1 MPQKWTFPLA
11 ALLCGLLAL
20 ALSSA
25 PALAKPPY
33 AEFLLDPATGAV
45 LHAHNA
51 DVPTQPASLTKIMT
65 LFLAFDALERGELR
79 LDQRLPVS
87 RRAAGM
93 APSRLGVP
101 AGKTLKTEDAIL
113 ALVTKS
119 ANDVAVVIAE
129 ALGGTEERFAEM
141 MTAKAREL
149 GMAATTFRNASG
161 LPNSR
166 QVTTA
171 RDMARLSVAVIERHP
186 RRYSYFSRSNFS
198 YNGAKIR
205 SHNRLMTR
213 YYGMDG
219 IKTGFVN
226 ASGFNLAASAVRDG
240 RRLIAVVLGGPTAA
254 ERDRRVAA
262 LLDRGFGGQ
271 APMLV
276 ASADLEPAVTPAA
289 AVPFAAPKPPGKPVA
304 AAAPLRQ
311 AAKGAYTIQVGT
323 YLSAKA
329 ARLGLD
335 ITRKRLAASL
345 PDEADGTVVQ
355 ARGKRFLAHFSGL
368 SEAAARSACRR
379 LEAKGQDCLVLASG

>member
-1 MPQKWTFPLA
+1 MPKKWSLPLA

-20 ALSSA
+20 VLPAGPASA
-25 PALAKPPY
+25 TPPY
-33 AEFLLDPATGAV
+33 AEFLLDPATGEV
-45 LHAHNA
+45 LHAHNP
-51 DVPTQPASLTKIMT
+51 DVRTQPASLTKIMT
-65 LFLAFDALERGELR
+65 LFLAFDALERGDLR

-93 APSRLGVP
+93 APSKLGLET
-101 AGKTLKTEDAIL
+101 GSTLTTEEAIL

-119 ANDVAVVIAE
+119 ANDVAVVLAE

-141 MTAKAREL
+141 MTAKANGL
-149 GMAATTFRNASG
+149 GMTATVFRNASG
-161 LPNSR
+161 LPDPG

-171 RDMARLSVAVIERHP
+171 RDMARLAAAVIRHHP
-186 RRYSYFSRSNFS
+186 DRYSYFSRSSFT
-198 YNGAKIR
+198 YNGTEIR

-240 RRLIAVVLGGPTAA
+240 RRLIAVVLGGATAA

-262 LLDRGFGGQ
+262 LLDHGFGDP
-271 APMLV
+271 APLLM
-276 ASADLEPAVTPAA
+276 ASATPAA
-289 AVPFAAPKPPGKPVA
+289 AVPVAMPKPSGKPAPVA
-304 AAAPLRQ
+304 TAARTGTDA
-311 AAKGAYTIQVGT
+311 GTHTIQVGT

-335 ITRKRLAASL
+335 ITRRRLASGL
-345 PDEADGTVVQ
+345 PDTAEGTVVQ
-355 ARGKRFLAHFSGL
+355 ARGRKFLALFSGL
-368 SEAAARSACRR
+368 SESAARAACRQ
-379 LEAKGQDCLVLASG
+379 LKAKGQDCLVLASG

>member
-1 MPQKWTFPLA
+1 MPKKWTLPLA
-11 ALLCGLLAL
+11 VIVCGLLAL
-20 ALSSA
+20 SA
-25 PALAKPPY
+25 GLASAKPPY
-33 AEFLLDPATGAV
+33 AELLLDAATGEV
-45 LHAHNA
+45 LHAHDP

-65 LFLAFDALERGELR
+65 LFLAFDALERGDLR

-93 APSRLGVP
+93 APSKLGLA
-101 AGKTLKTEDAIL
+101 AGSTLETEDAIL

-141 MTAKAREL
+141 MTAKARGL
-149 GMAATTFRNASG
+149 GMDATVFRNASG
-161 LPNSR
+161 LPDPK

-171 RDMARLSVAVIERHP
+171 RDMAKLAVAVIERHP
-186 RRYSYFSRSNFS
+186 RRYAYFSRSTFS
-198 YNGAKIR
+198 YNGTEIR

-240 RRLIAVVLGGPTAA
+240 RRLIAVVLGGATAA

-262 LLDRGFGGQ
+262 LLDRGFGGP

-276 ASADLEPAVTPAA
+276 ASATPPAA
-289 AVPFAAPKPPGKPVA
+289 MPFTAPKPAGKPTVA
-304 AAAPLRQ
+304 APTRQPAAE
-311 AAKGAYTIQVGT
+311 GAYTIQVGT

-335 ITRKRLAASL
+335 ITRGRLASGL

-355 ARGKRFLAHFSGL
+355 ARGRKFLALFSGL
-368 SEAAARSACRR
+368 SETAAKAACRR
-379 LEAKGQDCLVLASG
+379 LKAKGQDCLVLASG